1 MEKQQAADEI
11 KRKRTN
17 YSIND
22 IQNIILLIS
31 TTFLYYQSNIDQ
43 YKILLNGLY
52 NIPKNTQKCIEE
64 MEEGRDFC
72 ILTKYYNLKLVRYC

>member
-1 MEKQQAADEI
+1 MYPTILNAMYMLMEKQQAADEI
-11 KRKRTN
+11 KLKRTN

-43 YKILLNGLY
+43 
-52 NIPKNTQKCIEE
+52 
-64 MEEGRDFC
+64 
-72 ILTKYYNLKLVRYC
+72 

>member
-1 MEKQQAADEI
+1 MYMLMEKQQAADEI

-31 TTFLYYQSNIDQ
+31 TTFLLDLYYQSNIDQ
-43 YKILLNGLY
+43 
-52 NIPKNTQKCIEE
+52 
-64 MEEGRDFC
+64 
-72 ILTKYYNLKLVRYC
+72 